1 MVKLLSCDFYYI
13 TTSHCRCYI
22 HVHPEP
28 PLRALPDNVST
39 FVAYISASLKCG
51 VNCSFKFTVPFR
63 TDVYMFLF
71 GRKGKEP
78 SHGLGRW
85 YENDDFNTEYFHAQL
100 KELLLCVSGV
110 YIPRCTYPG
119 GLPAVLNTSLPTGP
133 SVMISWVMDAPLTSL
148 FAYIV
153 S

>member
-1 MVKLLSCDFYYI
+1 M
-13 TTSHCRCYI
+13 
-22 HVHPEP
+22 HPEP

-85 YENDDFNTEYFHAQL
+85 YENDDFNTEYFPSNWSKSHDKLGDGCTIDFPIRLHSKL
-100 KELLLCVSGV
+100 KWSLRSFIKQDDGTVMPKARSFEEVFV
-110 YIPRCTYPG
+110 VNVVKKRC
-119 GLPAVLNTSLPTGP
+119 
-133 SVMISWVMDAPLTSL
+133 
-148 FAYIV
+148 
-153 S
+153 